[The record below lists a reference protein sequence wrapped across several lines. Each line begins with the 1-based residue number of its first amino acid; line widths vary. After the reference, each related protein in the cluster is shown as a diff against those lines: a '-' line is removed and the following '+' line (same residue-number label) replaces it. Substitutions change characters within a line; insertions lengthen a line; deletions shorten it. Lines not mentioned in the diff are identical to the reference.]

1 MTQER
6 FLQILND
13 PALLGGISYE
23 ELKTLTL
30 AYPATHNLR
39 VLLALKAQ
47 QVDHPDFN
55 KQLASAAAYSLDRTH
70 LFHLMAP
77 AQLAPQAIAMGE
89 EVLELKPIADI
100 QKALAVRVPV
110 EKPVALPMKKTLAM
124 DRPLSEPLRSEMA
137 ETAASGPVETDNVPA
152 PAITP
157 GSLEAVPEDGGHW
170 ISISRLPVLQAPQ
183 SAAPIKND
191 RPQERSKQIEKTNS
205 AVVPGTPEEPE
216 LLGVKE
222 KQKPGLSAQELAER
236 SVHLREE
243 VVSETLAR
251 LLAKQGYKD
260 KAIAMYE
267 KLRLLFPEK
276 SDYFAAESQK
286 LKK

>member
-13 PALLGGISYE
+13 PTQLGGISYE

-39 VLLALKAQ
+39 VLLAIKAQ
-47 QVDHPDFN
+47 QVDHPDFAR
-55 KQLASAAAYSLDRTH
+55 QLASAAAYSLDRTH

-100 QKALAVRVPV
+100 RKAIAVKVSV
-110 EKPVALPMKKTLAM
+110 EKPAELPLKKTM
-124 DRPLSEPLRSEMA
+124 DLDLVSTEPSRSETPPLTPA
-137 ETAASGPVETDNVPA
+137 KTDNKPA
-152 PAITP
+152 LTLSPV
-157 GSLEAVPEDGGHW
+157 SLEAVPEDGGHW
-170 ISISRLPVLQAPQ
+170 ISISRLPVLQALQ
-183 SAAPIKND
+183 STAPIKND
-191 RPQERSKQIEKTNS
+191 LPQERPKQIEKANRAMS
-205 AVVPGTPEEPE
+205 SDAPKEPE
-216 LLGVKE
+216 LPAAKE
-222 KQKPGLSAQELAER
+222 NPGLSAQELAER

-260 KAIAMYE
+260 KAQAMYE

-276 SDYFAAESQK
+276 SDYFAAEIQK